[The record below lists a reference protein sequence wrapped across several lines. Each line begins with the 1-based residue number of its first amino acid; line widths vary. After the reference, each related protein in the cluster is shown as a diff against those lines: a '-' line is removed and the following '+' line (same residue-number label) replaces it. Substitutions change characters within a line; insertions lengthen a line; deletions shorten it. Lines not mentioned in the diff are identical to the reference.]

1 MGQYVLRRVLTSIPL
16 LLGVT
21 LILFCLMQLMP
32 GGPLAAYTQNPRV
45 RPEDLE
51 KIKVIMGLDKP
62 VYVQY
67 FYWLGSLLQGNLGNS
82 LFTGR
87 PVAEMIGE
95 RLPNTFVLMSSA
107 LAVALTVGVALGVF
121 SAIKQYSAFDFTV
134 TTFAFIGYSL
144 PVFWFGVMLL
154 LIFSANMRVLP
165 AGGMYDIGMDGNFLN
180 LLKHMIL
187 PVAMLSIV
195 NIAGWSRYMRSSML
209 EVIRQEY
216 VRTARAKGLAE
227 AIVIGKHA
235 LRNGLIPIV
244 TIVALA
250 LPGLFGGA
258 IMTETIF
265 AWPGI
270 GRLFFD
276 SMGKADFPVLMAI
289 LTISATLVI
298 VCNILADIAY
308 SALDPRIRYD

>member
-1 MGQYVLRRVLTSIPL
+1 
-16 LLGVT
+16 
-21 LILFCLMQLMP
+21 
-32 GGPLAAYTQNPRV
+32 
-45 RPEDLE
+45 
-51 KIKVIMGLDKP
+51 
-62 VYVQY
+62 
-67 FYWLGSLLQGNLGNS
+67 
-82 LFTGR
+82 
-87 PVAEMIGE
+87 
-95 RLPNTFVLMSSA
+95 
-107 LAVALTVGVALGVF
+107 
-121 SAIKQYSAFDFTV
+121 
-134 TTFAFIGYSL
+134 
-144 PVFWFGVMLL
+144 
-154 LIFSANMRVLP
+154 
-165 AGGMYDIGMDGNFLN
+165 
-180 LLKHMIL
+180 
-187 PVAMLSIV
+187 
-195 NIAGWSRYMRSSML
+195 MRSSML

>member
-1 MGQYVLRRVLTSIPL
+1 MGQYVIRRLITSIPL

-67 FYWLGSLLQGNLGNS
+67 FFWLGSLLTGNLGNS

-87 PVAEMIGE
+87 PVAEMILE
-95 RLPNTFVLMSSA
+95 RLPNTFILMGSA
-107 LAVALTVGVALGVF
+107 LVVSLSIGVTLGVI
-121 SAIKQYSAFDFTV
+121 SALKQYSAFDFLV

-154 LIFSANMRVLP
+154 LVFAATLHWFP
-165 AGGMYDIGMDGNFLN
+165 AGGMYSVGNQS
-180 LLKHMIL
+180 LLDLLWHMVL

-195 NIAGWSRYMRSSML
+195 HIAGWSRYMRSSML
-209 EVIRQEY
+209 EVIRQEF

-227 AIVIGKHA
+227 RVVIVRHA
-235 LRNGLIPIV
+235 FRNALIPIV

-276 SMGKADFPVLMAI
+276 SLGKADFPVLMAI

-298 VCNILADIAY
+298 VCNLLADIAY
-308 SALDPRIRYD
+308 SALDPRIQYS

>member
-1 MGQYVLRRVLTSIPL
+1 MGQYVVRRVLTSIPL

-51 KIKVIMGLDKP
+51 KIKVIMGLDQP

-67 FYWLGSLLQGNLGNS
+67 FKWLLALVTGNLGNS

-87 PVAEMIGE
+87 PVAEMIFE
-95 RLPNTFVLMSSA
+95 RLPNTLVLMGAA
-107 LAVALTVGVALGVF
+107 LTLSFTVGVSLGVF
-121 SAIKQYSAFDFTV
+121 SAIKQYSGFDFFV
-134 TTFAFIGYSL
+134 TMFAFIGYSL

-154 LIFSANMRVLP
+154 LLFAATWHIFPAGDIGSEGSVVGMIRAGKIPELLHHMVLP
-165 AGGMYDIGMDGNFLN
+165 VI
-180 LLKHMIL
+180 
-187 PVAMLSIV
+187 MLSIIS
-195 NIAGWSRYMRSSML
+195 IAGWSRYMRSSML

-216 VRTARAKGLAE
+216 VRTARAKGLSE
-227 AIVIGKHA
+227 TVVIGKHA
-235 LRNGLIPIV
+235 LRNALIPIV

-265 AWPGI
+265 SWPGI
-270 GRLFFD
+270 GRRFFD
-276 SMGKADFPVLMAI
+276 
-289 LTISATLVI
+289 
-298 VCNILADIAY
+298 
-308 SALDPRIRYD
+308 